1 APDPLACLESEER
14 VGFYRQREL
23 PAAIFDGR
31 ASLGCEG
38 EAEAA
43 QETYENCLE
52 AILPRLDAPSGAKLS
67 LEATRKGEKI
77 TVKATVADVKGK
89 FREARLLVALVE
101 DDVTYR
107 GLGGVP
113 RYDGVVRAFAGGADG
128 VLAAGKED
136 KEDPDKEDGEK
147 KEKEKKE
154 KK

>member
-1 APDPLACLESEER
+1 KDEARAVQARLAKLDFRVKLRPFAGRKGKSDRVVLVELFTGAQSKECVASLRAAEALEKTFKPADVLVLRYHLGLDAPDPPAGLESEER

-67 LEATRKGEKI
+67 LEAT
-77 TVKATVADVKGK
+77 
-89 FREARLLVALVE
+89 
-101 DDVTYR
+101 
-107 GLGGVP
+107 
-113 RYDGVVRAFAGGADG
+113 
-128 VLAAGKED
+128 
-136 KEDPDKEDGEK
+136 
-147 KEKEKKE
+147 
-154 KK
+154 